1 VQLDPETLA
10 ETIATAMKTATAPLR
25 ARIEL
30 LEKWAALP
38 PRDGKDGQDGAP
50 GKDAD
55 PSAIIELKAE
65 VAALAFDLQSKL
77 TEAEHVKS
85 VTPDDLRVVY
95 DSAKA
100 ELAETFQEMLAK
112 AIAALPKPKDGVD
125 GQPGRD
131 GRDGMP
137 GIPGTK
143 GMDGAP
149 GANGQDGAPG
159 RDGSLEHLKADYDG
173 ERTITL
179 CHKDGAPIDGGVIR
193 LPIPLDRGVWR
204 PEGEYVKGDTA
215 TFGGSLFIAQK
226 DEPGKPEAGD
236 GWRLAVKRGRDGRNG
251 KDSGPTQPVKIR

>member
-1 VQLDPETLA
+1 
-10 ETIATAMKTATAPLR
+10 MKTATAPLR

-55 PSAIIELKAE
+55 PTAIIELKAE

-85 VTPDDLRVVY
+85 FTPDDLRVVY

-100 ELAETFQEMLAK
+100 ELSETFQEMLAK
-112 AIAALPKPKDGVD
+112 AIAALPKPKDGED
-125 GQPGRD
+125 GQRGRD

-137 GIPGTK
+137 GIPGIK

-159 RDGSLEHLKADYDG
+159 RDGTLENLKAEYDG
-173 ERTITL
+173 DRTLTL
-179 CHKDGAPIDGGVIR
+179 LRKDGTPIEGGTILLGV
-193 LPIPLDRGVWR
+193 PMDRGVFR
-204 PEGEYVKGDTA
+204 DDSTYVKGDGV
-215 TFGGSLFIAQK
+215 TFAGSFFIAQR